1 MNRHATSKAL
11 LGNAHLLDVASAA
24 LSVVPP
30 RTFFARML
38 ASETRLSDPVVHP
51 CLRRMEAAGV
61 ITAVTG
67 EGRENLYIRSDHPFW
82 EFVRELDRLHP
93 PEADP
98 EG

>member
-1 MNRHATSKAL
+1 L

-30 RTFFARML
+30 DTFFARML

-61 ITAVTG
+61 IAAVAG
-67 EGRENLYIRSDHPFW
+67 EGRENRYTRAEHPFW
-82 EFVRELDRLHP
+82 EFVRELNRLHP
-93 PEADP
+93 SDIE
-98 EG
+98 E